1 MHWRS
6 PHGIQTQAVLTGGAA
21 LGNNGNST
29 VEDRYGKAAWT
40 AVVTPNSVNELR
52 FGWFKDR
59 LSDPGASDLFPAET
73 GATYITVAG
82 STVGAAQAY
91 PRTYPSENRFQ
102 IVENYSWTHG
112 AHSAKFGADFQTT
125 GDYMNQ
131 LFNQNG
137 GYSYTNLLAFAKDFS
152 GNTTGAKNYSTY
164 TQQFGNPIQRIRTTD
179 INFYAQDTWK
189 MTKHITF
196 NYGIRYEKTYVPQ
209 PTIVNS
215 DYPATGH
222 IPSPNKDFA
231 PRASLSYSL
240 GDRTVIRAGYGIFYA
255 RLHGNM
261 LDTLFLGNGKYQTA
275 ISINNTQAGAPVFN
289 GVLPSAAGLPTGA
302 ITLNVAD
309 ANFHAPYTQQ
319 GTLAIEHQLTR
330 DLALTASYIWTR
342 GIGLFTQR
350 DLNLGA
356 PTSQA
361 YTYLVQDAAGN
372 TVSSFS
378 TPLYIAANK
387 VDPRYSKILQVEN
400 GGQSWYNALAIQL
413 QKRMSHGLSAQIAYT
428 WSHAID
434 DGNEEGASYNIS
446 NTFLNSTYNGNYGF
460 DKGTSTL
467 DQRHRLSINWLWA
480 PTFTTSTSALA
491 KYFVNGWQL
500 TAITT
505 LASAHPVSPTVNSPS
520 TALGA
525 EFAGIQLAQST
536 LTGAGGWNRVPFL
549 PVSDL
554 NIDQIY
560 GVDARITRSI
570 PFNERVKANLSF
582 EAFNVFNT
590 IHNTAIQTAAYSVTG
605 NILKPVLTNGVS
617 HVGDGNASQG
627 FPDGTNA
634 RRMQVALRLNF

>member
-1 MHWRS
+1 
-6 PHGIQTQAVLTGGAA
+6 
-21 LGNNGNST
+21 
-29 VEDRYGKAAWT
+29 
-40 AVVTPNSVNELR
+40 
-52 FGWFKDR
+52 
-59 LSDPGASDLFPAET
+59 
-73 GATYITVAG
+73 
-82 STVGAAQAY
+82 
-91 PRTYPSENRFQ
+91 
-102 IVENYSWTHG
+102 
-112 AHSAKFGADFQTT
+112 
-125 GDYMNQ
+125 
-131 LFNQNG
+131 
-137 GYSYTNLLAFAKDFS
+137 
-152 GNTTGAKNYSTY
+152 
-164 TQQFGNPIQRIRTTD
+164 
-179 INFYAQDTWK
+179 
-189 MTKHITF
+189 
-196 NYGIRYEKTYVPQ
+196 
-209 PTIVNS
+209 
-215 DYPATGH
+215 
-222 IPSPNKDFA
+222 
-231 PRASLSYSL
+231 L

-289 GVLPSAAGLPTGA
+289 GVLPSAVGLPTGA

-309 ANFHAPYTQQ
+309 PNFHAPYTQQ

-372 TVSSFS
+372 TVNSFT

-467 DQRHRLSINWLWA
+467 DQRHRVSINWLWA

-491 KYFVNGWQL
+491 RYFANGWQL
-500 TAITT
+500 SAITT

-549 PVSDL
+549 PVSYL
-554 NIDQIY
+554 NVDQIY

-590 IHNTAIQTAAYSVTG
+590 IHNTSIQQAAYSVTG

-617 HVGDGNASQG
+617 HVGDGSASQG

-634 RRMQVALRLNF
+634 RRMQVGLRFVF